1 MDETQTIYTIGH
13 SNHTSEK
20 FLELLNQHAI
30 RCLVD
35 VRSQPYSRYN
45 PQFNRE
51 TLVAALGKVGISYID
66 LGANLGGRP
75 DQKDLYDPGSERP
88 NYQRQRQ
95 TELYQHGLQQLT
107 QRAKQTKTAILCSEG
122 NPHEC
127 HRGEWLITPDLMD
140 TGLTVLH
147 ILPDG
152 QLEVAE
158 KVFEQLSL
166 F

>member
-1 MDETQTIYTIGH
+1 MIYTIGH

-20 FLELLNQHAI
+20 FLELLNQHDI
-30 RCLVD
+30 HCLVD

-51 TLVAALGKVGISYID
+51 TLAAALGKVSISYID
-66 LGANLGGRP
+66 LGSSLGGRP
-75 DQKDLYDPGSERP
+75 DQKVLYDPGSERP

-95 TELYQHGLQQLT
+95 TALYQHGLQQLT
-107 QRAKQTKTAILCSEG
+107 HRAQQTKTAILCSEG

-140 TGLTVLH
+140 AGLTVLH

>member
-1 MDETQTIYTIGH
+1 MDENQTIYTIGH

-20 FLELLNQHAI
+20 LLALLQQHDI

-51 TLVAALGKVGISYID
+51 TLAAALHAASIHYLD
-66 LGANLGGRP
+66 LGSSLGGRP
-75 DQKDLYDPGSERP
+75 DQKDLYDPGHERP
-88 NYQRQRQ
+88 NYARQRQ
-95 TELYQHGLQQLT
+95 TELYQSGLQQLT
-107 QRAKQTKTAILCSEG
+107 QQAQQAKTVILCSEG

-140 TGLTVLH
+140 AGLTVLH
-147 ILPDG
+147 ILPGG

-158 KVFEQLSL
+158 KIFEQLGL

>member
-1 MDETQTIYTIGH
+1 MEATNHIYTIGH

-20 FLELLNQHAI
+20 LLELLNQHAI
-30 RCLVD
+30 LCLVD

-51 TLVAALGKVGISYID
+51 TLAAALHTAGIHYLD
-66 LGANLGGRP
+66 LGSTLGGRP
-75 DQKDLYDPGSERP
+75 DQKDLYDPGSEKP
-88 NYQRQRQ
+88 NYARQRQ
-95 TELYQHGLQQLT
+95 TAHYQQGLQQLT
-107 QRAKQTKTAILCSEG
+107 QQAQQTKTAIMCSEG

-140 TGLTVLH
+140 AGLTVLH

-158 KVFEQLSL
+158 KIFEQLSL